1 MAGEPARDGKTR
13 CPWCASTPEYRDY
26 HDREWGVPVHDDRL
40 LFEFLVLEGAQAGLS
55 WLTILRR
62 RAGYRQAYGNFVP
75 EGVAAFGPADVERL
89 LADPGIIRNRRKV
102 ESSIRNARAFLAV
115 QAGFG
120 SFARYMWGF
129 TDGRPVVNR
138 WRTIQ
143 EIPARTPLSDRWSRD
158 LRSRG
163 FSFVGSTICYSHLQA
178 VGAVNDHLVDCFRHA
193 ELSGGPATGTP
204 SNFDSGEHFETRT
217 Q

>member
-1 MAGEPARDGKTR
+1 MAGEPVPDGKSR
-13 CPWCASTPEYRDY
+13 CPWCESTAEYRDY
-26 HDREWGVPVHDDRL
+26 HDREWGVPVHDDRQ

-62 RAGYRQAYGNFVP
+62 RAGYRQAYGGFVP
-75 EGVAAFGPADVERL
+75 EAVAAFGPADVERL
-89 LADPGIIRNRRKV
+89 LGDPGIIRNRRKV

-115 QAGFG
+115 QAEFG

-138 WRTIQ
+138 WRAIR

-163 FSFVGSTICYSHLQA
+163 FSFVGSTICYAHLQA
-178 VGAVNDHLVDCFRHA
+178 VGVVNDHLADCFRHA
-193 ELSGGPATGTP
+193 ELAGRPTPGEQPNYNSGG
-204 SNFDSGEHFETRT
+204 NIETRT
-217 Q
+217 